1 MKKSKIN
8 LESFNNNLDKIF
20 KIIEKVEKS
29 DLKTLDLKKI
39 KKETQK
45 ISKDLEKNLCIK
57 K

>member
-29 DLKTLDLKKI
+29 DLKTLNLKKI
-39 KKETQK
+39 KKETEK
-45 ISKDLEKNLCIK
+45 ISKDLEKNLGIK

>member
-29 DLKTLDLKKI
+29 DLKTRDLKKI
-39 KKETQK
+39 KKETSK
-45 ISKDLEKNLCIK
+45 ISKDLEKNLGIK

>member
-29 DLKTLDLKKI
+29 D
-39 KKETQK
+39 
-45 ISKDLEKNLCIK
+45 
-57 K
+57 

>member
-39 KKETQK
+39 KEETEK
-45 ISKDLEKNLCIK
+45 ISKDLEKNLGIK

>member
-39 KKETQK
+39 KKETEK
-45 ISKDLEKNLCIK
+45 ISKDLEKNLGIK

>member
-1 MKKSKIN
+1 MKKLKIN

-39 KKETQK
+39 KKETEK
-45 ISKDLEKNLCIK
+45 ISKDLEKNLGIK